1 MLRVELSTI
10 LRLSSK
16 TCWPCVLCPLHDEKG
31 QQEDDIYVY
40 LLVRSD
46 KKKCRDGGKSLND
59 NDLVIS
65 ALLDGITNN
74 GFRESETH
82 LRLRDSEVGPA
93 YYFGSL
99 FLNPK
104 G

>member
-1 MLRVELSTI
+1 MFTSLFAQT
-10 LRLSSK
+10 
-16 TCWPCVLCPLHDEKG
+16 
-31 QQEDDIYVY
+31 
-40 LLVRSD
+40 
-46 KKKCRDGGKSLND
+46 KKVQRWREEPEERD

-93 YYFGSL
+93 DYL
-99 FLNPK
+99 FWIFVLESEGMNGHNHFPASTK
-104 G
+104 NTVFRCVA